1 MYDSIDSPM
10 DVTEKMIFW
19 FTDVQFNLA
28 SKLHSLASWLLLV
41 HNSVTILL
49 DT

>member
-1 MYDSIDSPM
+1 MYDSIDCAM

-28 SKLHSLASWLLLV
+28 SKLHSWHLGCCLFTIQLL
-41 HNSVTILL
+41 SC
-49 DT
+49 